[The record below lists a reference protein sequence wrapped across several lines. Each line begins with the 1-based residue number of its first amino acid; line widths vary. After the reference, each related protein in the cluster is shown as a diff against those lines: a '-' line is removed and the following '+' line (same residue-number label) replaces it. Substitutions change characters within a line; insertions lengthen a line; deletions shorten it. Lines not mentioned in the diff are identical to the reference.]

1 MTKKLAFVFWSS
13 LNIVVNL
20 LLIRP
25 FNQGEVIFSN
35 LLLIGITL
43 VLLSTFS
50 RVVDNSWFKLEF
62 VLLITLTILSIIR
75 MLYRINIISGLL
87 AIIVALIAF
96 ITITVILLVGIAR
109 WKSISK
115 NWVIKHALNFSYFKI
130 LFQGKL

>member
-1 MTKKLAFVFWSS
+1 MTRKWAFVFWSS

-96 ITITVILLVGIAR
+96 ITITVTLLVGIAR

-115 NWVIKHALNFSYFKI
+115 N
-130 LFQGKL
+130 